1 MRDSICQWL
10 FLSWNCLWNYIAHC
24 CLCWWHVCHACI
36 WMLWSDVGLLCAFNQ
51 TQSRCWGLGLKW
63 QCADSL
69 QCTGSSCIQRIWQL
83 ILAGRQCV
91 SKPTSYQIAFS
102 LDALLSCLCFE
113 KKKKKKKSWRLWWH
127 SMMLWDSFLALYARL
142 VGPLSCRTCAVKE
155 TWLVLFS
162 NTTAFSL
169 FSESDG
175 WATNQWSTCV
185 GLTLC
190 VRCSV

>member
-24 CLCWWHVCHACI
+24 CLCWWHFCHACI

-113 KKKKKKKSWRLWWH
+113 KKKKKKEKKKILKIVMTFNDAVRFIFGIIRSASRPPCPVVHVQWRKPDWCSSLTPQH
-127 SMMLWDSFLALYARL
+127 SLCFQSPMAEQPTNGARAW
-142 VGPLSCRTCAVKE
+142 G
-155 TWLVLFS
+155 
-162 NTTAFSL
+162 
-169 FSESDG
+169 
-175 WATNQWSTCV
+175 
-185 GLTLC
+185 
-190 VRCSV
+190 